1 MHPPRQRNRRNNVA
15 SPDRPRRRLCAGV
28 SAIVLCG
35 GESSRMGFDKA
46 FLKVADKTMVE
57 RQVELLSGRFRKIIL
72 VTNSQGS
79 CKSRGRVKVVTDI
92 VRGLGPLG
100 GLYTG
105 LSNSGSEY
113 NLVVACDMPFIN
125 LDLAAYMAGSVKEGF
140 QAVVPYYKEKYQP
153 LFAVYSRDCLEK
165 IEEALA
171 RNKLKLALLL
181 SEFKVRKVLKKELVK
196 FGDPDIFFR
205 NINTPR
211 DLRLLK
217 SFEH

>member
-1 MHPPRQRNRRNNVA
+1 MDDEL
-15 SPDRPRRRLCAGV
+15 SV

-46 FLKVADKTMVE
+46 FIKIEGRTLVE
-57 RQVELLSGRFRKIIL
+57 RQVVLLRRRFGKIIL
-72 VTNSQGS
+72 VTNSPGS
-79 CKSRGRVKVVTDI
+79 YKSRSRVKVVTDI
-92 VRGLGPLG
+92 VRGFGPLG

-113 NLVVACDMPFIN
+113 NLVAACDMPFIN

-140 QAVVPYYKEKYQP
+140 QAVVPYYRKRYQP
-153 LFAVYSRDCLEK
+153 LFAVYSRDCLGK
-165 IEEALA
+165 IRQALA
-171 RNKLKLALLL
+171 GNKLKLAALL

-196 FGDPDIFFR
+196 FGDPDVFFR
-205 NINTPR
+205 NINTPQ
-211 DLRLLK
+211 DLRLFK

>member
-1 MHPPRQRNRRNNVA
+1 MSSQARA
-15 SPDRPRRRLCAGV
+15 RRRPGGV

-35 GESSRMGFDKA
+35 GKSSRMGFDKA
-46 FLKVADKTMVE
+46 FLRIEDETLVE
-57 RQVELLSGRFRKIIL
+57 RQVQLLSGRFKKVIL
-72 VTNSQGS
+72 VTNSPGRY
-79 CKSRGRVKVVTDI
+79 KSRGRVKVVTDI

-105 LSNSGSEY
+105 LQNSGSEY
-113 NLVVACDMPFIN
+113 NLVAACDMPFIN
-125 LDLAAYMAGSVKEGF
+125 LNLAAYMAGSIKEGF
-140 QAVVPYYKEKYQP
+140 QAVVPYYKKRYQP

-165 IEEALA
+165 IREALA
-171 RNKLKLALLL
+171 GNKLKLARLLGEL
-181 SEFKVRKVLKKELVK
+181 KVRKVIMKELVK
-196 FGDPDIFFR
+196 FGDPEVFFR